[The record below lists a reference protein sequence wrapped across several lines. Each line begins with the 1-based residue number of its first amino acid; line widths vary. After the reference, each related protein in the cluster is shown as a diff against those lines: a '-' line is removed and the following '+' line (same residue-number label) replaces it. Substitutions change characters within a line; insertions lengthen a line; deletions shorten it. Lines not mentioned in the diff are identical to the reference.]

1 VVRKDCSAFRFNCLV
16 TVMETPAGSEMIL
29 SVLFISAMLVFP
41 APLLA
46 LPTRHTVKVMEGHTQ
61 NYKISDR

>member
-1 VVRKDCSAFRFNCLV
+1 
-16 TVMETPAGSEMIL
+16 METPAGSEMIL

-46 LPTRHTVKVMEGHTQ
+46 LPAQNTVKVMQVNTDEF
-61 NYKISDR
+61 KISDR